1 MEIPATK
8 NHFHR
13 LVPIQDLQNPAKRL
27 MNKPKKMKTQE
38 EHKKINFF
46 FIVQIHLEPWDCYRK
61 RIAPSRKKQKTRTY
75 IQREGI
81 NIEKGSEITIQLK
94 DGYL

>member
-13 LVPIQDLQNPAKRL
+13 LVPIQDLQNTAKRL

-46 FIVQIHLEPWDCYRK
+46 YCTDTFGTMRL
-61 RIAPSRKKQKTRTY
+61 
-75 IQREGI
+75 
-81 NIEKGSEITIQLK
+81 L
-94 DGYL
+94 

>member
-13 LVPIQDLQNPAKRL
+13 LVPIQALQNPDKRL

-38 EHKKINFF
+38 EHKKIIIF
-46 FIVQIHLEPWDCYRK
+46 FIVQIHEAMRL
-61 RIAPSRKKQKTRTY
+61 
-75 IQREGI
+75 
-81 NIEKGSEITIQLK
+81 L
-94 DGYL
+94 

>member
-27 MNKPKKMKTQE
+27 INKPKKMKTQE

-46 FIVQIHLEPWDCYRK
+46 YCTDTFGTMRL
-61 RIAPSRKKQKTRTY
+61 
-75 IQREGI
+75 
-81 NIEKGSEITIQLK
+81 L
-94 DGYL
+94 